1 MDDFDLTGEVSD
13 QYVCEDLLLAILEE
27 MPSRS
32 LVPLRVV
39 SRLFAILV
47 DEILCAR
54 FLNIAAGD
62 KHELI
67 LESCAPCEIRTPYRQ
82 RLAFSHFVELDDPFA
97 SKIAHFAV
105 TAQRSLFLPL
115 DDDEIFGNNLLGIHL
130 QNTVQP
136 ILARAHPDD
145 GTSNL
150 SFVHLATPTPAAP
163 ARSRPPSISW
173 SLSLASS
180 LDRLFRDWFFLEP
193 SSVSSSSSP
202 HSSLASTPTSS
213 LSCSPAV
220 SRPPSPS
227 SPCPSPLPEL
237 RPTRTQLLSASPS
250 SAASALRGAY
260 IECIQQPRPASEDE
274 YRRSPSPKLFEYC
287 FSSVRLE
294 VGKVVVAA
302 EEGLTNGGRG
312 NPFVLVL

>member
-1 MDDFDLTGEVSD
+1 MDDFDLTGEGSD
-13 QYVCEDLLLAILEE
+13 QYICEDLLLAILEE
-27 MPSRS
+27 LPSRS
-32 LVPLRVV
+32 LVPLRTV

-67 LESCAPCEIRTPYRQ
+67 LESCAPYEIRAPYRQ
-82 RLAFSHFVELDDPFA
+82 RLAFSHFVELDDPFS
-97 SKIAHFAV
+97 SKIAHFGVA
-105 TAQRSLFLPL
+105 AQRSLFLPL
-115 DDDEIFGNNLLGIHL
+115 DDEEIFSNNLLSIHL
-130 QNTVQP
+130 QNAVQP
-136 ILARAHPDD
+136 IYARARQDD
-145 GTSNL
+145 DPTNL
-150 SFVHLATPTPAAP
+150 NFVHLTTTTTPAP
-163 ARSRPPSISW
+163 ASRPPSFSW

-193 SSVSSSSSP
+193 SSVSSSP
-202 HSSLASTPTSS
+202 DSSLSSTPTSS

-220 SRPPSPS
+220 SRPSSPSPS
-227 SPCPSPLPEL
+227 PLADS

-250 SAASALRGAY
+250 SATSALRGAY
-260 IECIQQPRPASEDE
+260 IECIQQPRPASEAE

-294 VGKVVVAA
+294 VAKVVVAA
-302 EEGLTNGGRG
+302 EEGLRKGGRG